1 MRRAVKDYRY
11 EIGESRMS
19 EECAQYLS
27 QLQKDWERHRV
38 KVGVESMR
46 KEVGSRQCY
55 AKWPSKQKTVR
66 GTGKERQQPRAN
78 H

>member
-19 EECAQYLS
+19 EECAQYLA

-46 KEVGSRQCY
+46 KEVGSRQMAC
-55 AKWPSKQKTVR
+55 
-66 GTGKERQQPRAN
+66 
-78 H
+78 